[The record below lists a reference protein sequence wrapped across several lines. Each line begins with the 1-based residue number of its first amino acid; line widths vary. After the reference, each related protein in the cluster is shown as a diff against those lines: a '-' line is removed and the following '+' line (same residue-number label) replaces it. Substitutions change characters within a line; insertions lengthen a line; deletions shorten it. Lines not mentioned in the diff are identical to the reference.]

1 MRIHLSTLNY
11 FMKKVVLFAL
21 SCLMITSLLAQ
32 ENPPKPATS
41 ENPLDR
47 PQSNAKIQLDK
58 IKQTNFNIANR
69 ANDHFLVQFGY
80 AGWVGA
86 PDSVNPKGLSKSF
99 NVYFMFDF
107 PFKTNPKLSM
117 AFGPGIGSDHIIFK
131 KTFVGIKELSPT
143 FQFRDQS
150 DTFHFKKT
158 KLATAYLEAPI
169 EFRYTAHPE
178 RNGKGLKFA
187 VGLKVGTMINA
198 HTRNRLFQN
207 KNGGTVNDYLMKE
220 ASKHYF
226 NTTRL
231 SGMARVGLGHIS
243 LFGSYQI
250 TTLFKEGVAAEIRP
264 FSIGLTLSGL

>member
-1 MRIHLSTLNY
+1 
-11 FMKKVVLFAL
+11 
-21 SCLMITSLLAQ
+21 MITSILAQ
-32 ENPPKPATS
+32 DNPPKPLS
-41 ENPLDR
+41 ENPLDK
-47 PQSNAKIQLDK
+47 PQSSATIQVDK
-58 IKQTNFNIANR
+58 IKKTNFNIANR

-80 AGWVGA
+80 AGWAGT
-86 PDSVNPKGLSKSF
+86 PDSINTGGFSKSF

-107 PFKTNPKLSM
+107 PFKTNPKLSI
-117 AFGPGIGSDHIIFK
+117 AFGPGIGSDHIVFK
-131 KTFVGIKELSPT
+131 KTYVGIKELTPT
-143 FQFRDQS
+143 LQFRDQS
-150 DTFHFKKT
+150 DTNHFKKT

-187 VGLKVGTMINA
+187 LGLKVGTMISA
-198 HTRNRLFQN
+198 HTRNKILQSPS
-207 KNGGTVNDYLMKE
+207 GGTLNDYMLKE

-226 NTTRL
+226 NTTRF

-250 TTLFKEGVAAEIRP
+250 TTLFKEGYAADIRP